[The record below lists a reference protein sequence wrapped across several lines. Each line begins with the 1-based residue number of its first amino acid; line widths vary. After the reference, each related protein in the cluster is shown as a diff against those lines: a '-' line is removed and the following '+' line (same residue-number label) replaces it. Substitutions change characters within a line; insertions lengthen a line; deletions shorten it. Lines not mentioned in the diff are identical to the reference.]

1 MLINKQTNV
10 TGGFIMTNTESIC
23 YLDCNATTPVEPEVI
38 KIMVKYL
45 EHDYGNPSSRTHEYG
60 RIANQAVSKA
70 REQVAAVIDA
80 EKDEVIFT
88 SGATESNNLVIF
100 GLAEAAE
107 KQNKKHIIST
117 QIEHKAILEPLQ
129 ELEKRGF
136 EITLLPPT
144 SGGWVDPEELRKTLR
159 DDTFLVS
166 IMHVNNETG
175 IIQPLEAYVEI
186 LKEHTAYFHTDAAQG
201 YGKEIDALKSKRIDL
216 ISISGHK
223 IYGPKGIGA
232 LIARKRD
239 YVRPPIKPMM
249 FGGGQER
256 KIRPG
261 TLATHQI
268 AGLGKAAELAVKN
281 HARRKVKCQEIR
293 DKILGAFTELSVTLH
308 GDLERQAPHV
318 LNMSFGDIDSEAIMV
333 ALKDTVAI
341 SNGSACNSTKY
352 ELSHVLESMQLPL
365 SSLQTATRWSWC
377 HLGSNPNLSKTTKAI
392 KLIS

>member
-1 MLINKQTNV
+1 
-10 TGGFIMTNTESIC
+10 MTNNSSIC

-38 KIMVKYL
+38 KIMIKYL

-60 RIANQAVSKA
+60 RIANQAVQKA
-70 REQVAAVIDA
+70 RAQVAAVVDA
-80 EKDEVIFT
+80 DKDEVIFT
-88 SGATESNNLVIF
+88 SGATESNNITIL
-100 GLAEAAE
+100 GLADEAE

-136 EITLLPPT
+136 EVTLLPPT

-175 IIQPLEAYVEI
+175 IIQPLEDYLDI
-186 LKEHTAYFHTDAAQG
+186 LEDHPAYFHTDAAQG
-201 YGKEIDALKSKRIDL
+201 FGKEIDALKRKRIDL

-239 YVRPPIKPMM
+239 YIRPPLKPLM

-268 AGLGKAAELAVKN
+268 AGLGKAAELAYQN
-281 HARRKVKCQEIR
+281 QNIRKKQCLDKRTEI
-293 DKILGAFTELSVTLH
+293 LTAFASLSPTLH
-308 GDLERQAPHV
+308 GDLNRQAPHV
-318 LNMSFGDIDSEAIMV
+318 LNISFGITDSEAIML
-333 ALKDTVAI
+333 ALKNIASI
-341 SNGSACNSTKY
+341 SNGSACNSSKY
-352 ELSHVLESMQLPL
+352 EVSHVLKAMDLNDQELN
-365 SSLQTATRWSWC
+365 SSTRWSWC
-377 HLGSNPNLSKTTKAI
+377 HLTNIQGLDRVI
-392 KLIS
+392 KELKGII

>member
-1 MLINKQTNV
+1 
-10 TGGFIMTNTESIC
+10 MTNNHSIY

-38 KIMVKYL
+38 KIMLKYL
-45 EHDYGNPSSRTHEYG
+45 EHDFGNPSSRTHEYG
-60 RIANQAVSKA
+60 RMANQAVQNA
-70 REQVAAVIDA
+70 RKQVASVVGAD
-80 EKDEVIFT
+80 KDEVIFT
-88 SGATESNNLVIF
+88 SGATESNNMVIL

-107 KQNKKHIIST
+107 KQNKKHIISS

-144 SGGWVDPEELRKTLR
+144 TGGWVAPKELKSALR

-175 IIQPLEAYVEI
+175 IIQPLEEYVSI
-186 LKEHTAYFHTDAAQG
+186 LEGHPAYFHTDAAQG
-201 YGKEIDALKSKRIDL
+201 FGKEIEAPKSKRIDL

-239 YVRPPIKPMM
+239 YVRPPLKPII

-256 KIRPG
+256 RLRPG

-268 AGLGKAAELAVKN
+268 AGLGKAAELASKN
-281 HARRKVKCQEIR
+281 HKERRKKCLEIR
-293 DKILGAFTELSVTLH
+293 AEIISSFKDLSPTLH
-308 GDLERQAPHV
+308 GDLSRQAPHV
-318 LNMSFGDIDSEAIMV
+318 LNISFGEIDSEAIIL
-333 ALKDTVAI
+333 ALKNIAAI
-341 SNGSACNSTKY
+341 SNGSACNSSKY
-352 ELSHVLESMQLPL
+352 EISHVLKAMKLNHNNLNS
-365 SSLQTATRWSWC
+365 ATRWSWS
-377 HLGSNPNLSKTTKAI
+377 HLSILNNLNQAKI
-392 KLIS
+392 NIGQLL